1 MPDLKHLADL
11 IENGQVREVDDY
23 TRALLTEGVT
33 PETIVAEGFMPG
45 MYEVGRKFD
54 QQECFITDM
63 LMAARA
69 AKLGYAVIQE
79 WMGTSLPVCKHKV
92 IIGTVRGDLHDIG
105 KNLVATAMRS
115 VGLEVIDLGV
125 DVPSDQFV
133 KAVMADS
140 QVALVAISALLTTTI
155 PAMQETVTA
164 LKQCPAASR
173 IRILVGGAPVT
184 PQKAQSMGA
193 DVYTDTAFQAANAA
207 RDIIREME
215 ETRNEIDNSG
225 GKPCN

>member
-1 MPDLKHLADL
+1 MTELEQLAEL
-11 IENGQVREVDDY
+11 VENGQIRSVEDFVRS
-23 TRALLTEGVT
+23 LLASGVT

-69 AKLGYAVIQE
+69 TKLGYNVIQQ
-79 WMGTSLPVCKHKV
+79 WLGTALPVCAHKV
-92 IIGTVRGDLHDIG
+92 IIGTVQGDLHDIG
-105 KNLVATAMRS
+105 KNLVAMAMRS

-125 DVPSDQFV
+125 DVPPKQFV
-133 KAVMADS
+133 QAVMADS
-140 QVALVAISALLTTTI
+140 SVALVAISALLTTTI
-155 PAMQETVTA
+155 PAMQETVA
-164 LKQCPAASR
+164 LLKHCPAASR

-184 PQKAQSMGA
+184 AEKAKAMGA
-193 DVYTDTAFQAANAA
+193 DVYTQTAFQAANAA

-215 ETRNEIDNSG
+215 ETRHESDYPRG
-225 GKPCN
+225 

>member
-1 MPDLKHLADL
+1 MPELKRLAEL
-11 IENGQVREVDDY
+11 IENGKVRDVEAL
-23 TRALLTEGVT
+23 TRSLLREGVT
-33 PETIVAEGFMPG
+33 PEAIVAEGFMPG

-69 AKLGYAVIQE
+69 TKLGYAAIQE
-79 WMGTSLPVCKHKV
+79 WLGAALPICKYKV

-105 KNLVATAMRS
+105 KNLVAMAMRS

-125 DVPSDQFV
+125 DVPPSQFV
-133 KAVMADS
+133 SAVMADP

-155 PAMQETVTA
+155 PAMRETVSL
-164 LKQCPAASR
+164 LKHCPAASR

-184 PQKAQSMGA
+184 AEKAKAMGA

-207 RDIIREME
+207 RDMIRELE
-215 ETRNEIDNSG
+215 ETRNEADTSG
-225 GKPCN
+225 RESSH

>member
-1 MPDLKHLADL
+1 MPDLKHLATL
-11 IENGQVREVDDY
+11 IENGQVREVDAY

-33 PETIVAEGFMPG
+33 PESIVAEGFMPG

-69 AKLGYAVIQE
+69 TKHGYAVIQE

-105 KNLVATAMRS
+105 KNLVAMAMRS
-115 VGLEVIDLGV
+115 VGLEVVDLGV

-140 QVALVAISALLTTTI
+140 QVALVAISALLTTTL
-155 PAMQETVTA
+155 PAMQETVAA

-184 PQKAQSMGA
+184 AQKAKSMGA
-193 DVYTDTAFQAANAA
+193 DVYTETAFQAANAA
-207 RDIIREME
+207 RDIIRGME